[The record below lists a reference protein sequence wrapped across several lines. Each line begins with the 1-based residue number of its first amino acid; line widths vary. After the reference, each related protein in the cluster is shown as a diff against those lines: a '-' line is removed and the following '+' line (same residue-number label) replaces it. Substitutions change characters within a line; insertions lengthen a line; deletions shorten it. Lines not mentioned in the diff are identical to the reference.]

1 MPLIIVCCMLE
12 YHMLTIILTIDLL
25 RLIIYT
31 VHKTRL
37 FIIHLN
43 ISLLFVLTAILADEM
58 GLGKTVQVSNHG
70 SSIT

>member
-1 MPLIIVCCMLE
+1 MPFIIVCCMLE

-25 RLIIYT
+25 CFIIYT

-37 FIIHLN
+37 FIIHLS

-70 SSIT
+70 SSLT